1 MTDQEIA
8 WLSIEET
15 AARIRARRVSAVE
28 VAQAM
33 LRRIEQVDPVLHAYV
48 RTTPDLALAQ
58 ARDADARQARGGALG
73 LLHGVPIA
81 VKDLCWTQG
90 VPTAAGTTIHR
101 DFVPPV
107 DGTVVRRLREAGAV
121 LLGKLQMTEGA
132 FSAHHPKVTAP
143 LNPWNAQ
150 AWTGVSSSGSGV
162 AVAAGLCHGAI
173 GTDTGGSI
181 RFPSVANGVT
191 GLKPTWGRVSRHG
204 AFELAASLDHLGPM
218 CRSAADC
225 GLMLGAIAGAD
236 ADDPTAL
243 QVPVPDYLAGDA
255 RQLAGLRVGID
266 EAYVSKD
273 VDAEVADAV
282 YAAMRVL
289 VALGATPVTVSMPDV
304 NPVVDAWVPHC
315 GVEAALAHEATFPAR
330 RDEYGPMLAD
340 LLDVGRGLSAL
351 DYQRLLLLRADFTG
365 RLNAMMQPIDLL
377 LTPVIP
383 FGVPTLS
390 QLAELRAQP
399 GYRLRLSR
407 YTAPFDMSGHPTITL
422 PAGMGHNQLPL
433 GVQLV
438 AGHLREE
445 LLVRAGRAFQNSTD
459 WHTRRPP
466 VS

>member
-15 AARIRARRVSAVE
+15 ASRIRARRVSAVE

-33 LRRIEQVDPVLHAYV
+33 LRRIEQVDPGLHAYV

-81 VKDLCWTQG
+81 VKDLCWTKG

-101 DFVPPV
+101 DFVPSV

-143 LNPWNAQ
+143 QNPWNAQ

-383 FGVPTLS
+383 FGVPTLE

-422 PAGMGHNQLPL
+422 PAGMGHNHLPL

-445 LLVRAGRAFQNSTD
+445 LLIRAGRAFQNSTD

>member
-1 MTDQEIA
+1 
-8 WLSIEET
+8 
-15 AARIRARRVSAVE
+15 
-28 VAQAM
+28 
-33 LRRIEQVDPVLHAYV
+33 
-48 RTTPDLALAQ
+48 
-58 ARDADARQARGGALG
+58 
-73 LLHGVPIA
+73 
-81 VKDLCWTQG
+81 
-90 VPTAAGTTIHR
+90 
-101 DFVPPV
+101 
-107 DGTVVRRLREAGAV
+107 
-121 LLGKLQMTEGA
+121 
-132 FSAHHPKVTAP
+132 
-143 LNPWNAQ
+143 
-150 AWTGVSSSGSGV
+150 
-162 AVAAGLCHGAI
+162 
-173 GTDTGGSI
+173 
-181 RFPSVANGVT
+181 
-191 GLKPTWGRVSRHG
+191 
-204 AFELAASLDHLGPM
+204 M